1 VRRRPSGGPW
11 EERRSWGRAAPHR
24 AVAGWGGAFETVGMV
39 LRMSDDTTRA
49 AEVLDARLDRRDESR
64 LVRAGRL
71 VAGLIGGALA
81 SDGGAAS
88 GGVDLVVSR
97 RDTGREVLRTEAGT
111 LEEADRL
118 LQAVRRDLDAQ
129 SVTEFAREWHLFES

>member
-1 VRRRPSGGPW
+1 MVLFMNDDTA
-11 EERRSWGRAAPHR
+11 RAA
-24 AVAGWGGAFETVGMV
+24 
-39 LRMSDDTTRA
+39 D
-49 AEVLDARLDRRDESR
+49 VLDARLDRRDESR

-71 VAGLIGGALA
+71 VAGLIGGALTA
-81 SDGGAAS
+81 DGGAAS